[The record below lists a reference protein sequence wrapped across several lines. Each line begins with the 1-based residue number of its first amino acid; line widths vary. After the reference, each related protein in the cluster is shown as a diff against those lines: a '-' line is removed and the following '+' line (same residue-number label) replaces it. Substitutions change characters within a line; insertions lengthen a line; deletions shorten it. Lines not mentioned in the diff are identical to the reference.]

1 MDHEQREASPGRS
14 PEQGGTSADELAYRL
29 HQQELLASFGV
40 LALRTPEF
48 MDLLQEATR
57 LCAEGLHIRYFKAM
71 EYRADEDRFVVRAGV
86 GWKPGVIGART
97 GADLKSPTG
106 YAFRTGEPV
115 ISNHLEDEGRFR
127 TPRILMDH
135 EIRRAINVPI
145 ATETSRYGVLEA
157 DSPIEGRFTEADLAF
172 MQGFANLL
180 GVALERHRS
189 EDRLRLAHERNE
201 EILESISDAF
211 YAVDRDWRFTYVN
224 RKAEEWWQ
232 RKREDLIGKVYWDE
246 FPAAVGSEAYQSHQL
261 ARRERRTVHIE
272 TVSPLLGHWVDI
284 DIHPT
289 TAGGLAV
296 YFRDISARKRGEAA
310 LRETEERY
318 RLAARATN
326 DAIWDWDLMANRIVW
341 NEALTTLFGYTDTK
355 TTGTW
360 WKDHIH
366 PDDRERVVES
376 IQTVIAGD
384 HEHWS
389 AEYRFLRA
397 DGSEAYVFDRGFVTR
412 DDQGKAARMIGA
424 MLDLT
429 ERKRAE
435 AALRASE
442 EFTRSIL
449 KSSTDCIKVLDTDA
463 HLRFMSPGGL
473 DVMEVDDF
481 GAIEGCDW
489 RDFWSGPDH
498 EKAREAV
505 RTALAGGNAR
515 FQGHTPTMK
524 GKPRWWDVA
533 VTPIPAHDGSVEKL
547 LSVSRDITETK
558 QAEEHQLLLIHELN
572 HRVKNTLATVQSI
585 ASQTLRNAATLDE
598 AQGAFEARLFA
609 LSRAHDVLTR
619 ENWEGASLRAI
630 ISEAIAPYSN
640 AREDRL
646 HLRGPDV
653 RLTPRMALALAMA
666 LQELST
672 NAVKHGAL
680 SNEVGEIRISWGLDA
695 TQAPPHLHLRWEE
708 SGGPP
713 VQAPKRRGFGT
724 RLIERSL
731 ALDLEGDVEIRFAPG
746 GVICTVDT
754 PLEPA
759 EQSSAGSAAGG

>member
-40 LALRTPEF
+40 VALRTSEF

-57 LCAEGLHIRYFKAM
+57 LRAEGLHIRYCKAM
-71 EYRADEDRFVVRAGV
+71 EYLADEDRFVVRAGV

-97 GADLKSPTG
+97 GADLNSPSG

-115 ISNHLEDEGRFR
+115 ISDHLEDEGRFR

-180 GVALERHRS
+180 GVALERKRS
-189 EDRLRLAHERNE
+189 NE
-201 EILESISDAF
+201 
-211 YAVDRDWRFTYVN
+211 AV
-224 RKAEEWWQ
+224 
-232 RKREDLIGKVYWDE
+232 
-246 FPAAVGSEAYQSHQL
+246 
-261 ARRERRTVHIE
+261 
-272 TVSPLLGHWVDI
+272 
-284 DIHPT
+284 
-289 TAGGLAV
+289 
-296 YFRDISARKRGEAA
+296 
-310 LRETEERY
+310 RETSERY
-318 RLAARATN
+318 RLAAKATT
-326 DAIWDWDLMANRIVW
+326 DAIWDWDLAADRILW
-341 NEALTTLFGYTDTK
+341 NEALTTHFGYTNTE
-355 TTGTW
+355 TAGTW

-366 PDDRERVVES
+366 PEDRERVITV
-376 IQTVIAGD
+376 IQAVIAGD
-384 HEHWS
+384 QEHWS

-397 DGSEAYVFDRGFVTR
+397 SGSEAYIFDRGYVIR
-412 DDQGKAARMIGA
+412 DGHGRAVRMIGA

-435 AALRASE
+435 AALRESE
-442 EFTRSIL
+442 EFTRRIL
-449 KSSTDCIKVLDTDA
+449 ESSTDCIKVLDADA
-463 HLRFMSPGGL
+463 RLRFMSPGGME
-473 DVMEVDDF
+473 VMEVDDF

-498 EKAREAV
+498 EKAQEAV
-505 RTALAGGNAR
+505 RIALAGGNAR
-515 FQGHTPTMK
+515 FQGQTPTMK
-524 GKPRWWDVA
+524 GRPRWWDVA
-533 VTPIPAHDGSVEKL
+533 VTPIPGQEGSVDKL

-558 QAEEHQLLLIHELN
+558 QAEEHQRLLIHELN

-598 AQGAFEARLFA
+598 AQTAFEARLFA

-653 RLTPRMALALAMA
+653 RLSPRMALALAMA

-672 NAVKHGAL
+672 NAAKYGAL
-680 SNEVGEIRISWGLDA
+680 SNETGEIQISW
-695 TQAPPHLHLRWEE
+695 TQDSTQTPPHLHLRWEE

-713 VQAPKRRGFGT
+713 VQAPKRRSFGT

-731 ALDLEGDVEIRFAPG
+731 GLDLEGDVEIRFAPG
-746 GVICTVDT
+746 GVICTVDA
-754 PLEPA
+754 PLEPV
-759 EQSSAGSAAGG
+759 GSPSPGRAGG